1 MNSKLINNSGLHV
14 AILLDG
20 NGRWAAMRGLPR
32 SEGHRAGVAAVRR
45 IVRSA
50 AGLGIVKLTLYA
62 FSSDN
67 WARPS
72 NEVNSLFGLLED
84 FLRSDASSCAA
95 QSIRLRVIGR
105 RDRIP
110 RSREGFGQGLVAV

>member
-1 MNSKLINNSGLHV
+1 MTPKMTPRLIDDAGLHV

-50 AGLGIVKLTLYA
+50 GGLGIAKLTL
-62 FSSDN
+62 
-67 WARPS
+67 
-72 NEVNSLFGLLED
+72 
-84 FLRSDASSCAA
+84 
-95 QSIRLRVIGR
+95 
-105 RDRIP
+105 
-110 RSREGFGQGLVAV
+110 